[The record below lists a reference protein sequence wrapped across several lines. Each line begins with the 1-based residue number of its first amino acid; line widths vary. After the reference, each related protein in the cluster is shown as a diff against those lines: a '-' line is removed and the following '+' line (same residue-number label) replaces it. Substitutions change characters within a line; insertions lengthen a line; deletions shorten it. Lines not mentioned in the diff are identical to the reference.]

1 MKKLPTLF
9 RREFQDHHVIRILPE
24 LSRPEL
30 GWVLAGEGVATE
42 KIDGACC
49 AFIDGQFYKR
59 YDAKKN
65 KHGVMKTPPAGAI
78 PCDAPDP
85 VTGHWPHWVPVE
97 PDSPADHWFIVA
109 RENTPGALTDGT
121 YEAIGPHFNGNPH
134 HLERDVLEKHGQRVI
149 QLADRSFEGIR
160 SYLEK
165 HIMEGIVFWKDGTPQ
180 CKIKRRDFGLQ
191 WPEGGER
198 N

>member
-9 RREFQDHHVIRILPE
+9 RREFQDHHVIRIMPE

-30 GWVLAGEGVATE
+30 SWVLAGEGVATE

-85 VTGHWPHWVPVE
+85 VTGHGRTGCRW
-97 PDSPADHWFIVA
+97 SRIL
-109 RENTPGALTDGT
+109 RRITGSLSLGRIRR
-121 YEAIGPHFNGNPH
+121 AI
-134 HLERDVLEKHGQRVI
+134 
-149 QLADRSFEGIR
+149 
-160 SYLEK
+160 
-165 HIMEGIVFWKDGTPQ
+165 
-180 CKIKRRDFGLQ
+180 
-191 WPEGGER
+191 
-198 N
+198 

>member
-9 RREFQDHHVIRILPE
+9 RREFQDHHVICIMPE

-30 GWVLAGEGVATE
+30 GWVLDGEGVATE

-65 KHGVMKTPPAGAI
+65 KRGVMKTPPAGAI

-97 PDSPADHWFIVA
+97 PDYPADHWFIVA

-160 SYLEK
+160 AYLER
-165 HIMEGIVFWKDGTPQ
+165 HVIEGVVFWKDGTPQ

>member
-1 MKKLPTLF
+1 M
-9 RREFQDHHVIRILPE
+9 
-24 LSRPEL
+24 
-30 GWVLAGEGVATE
+30 
-42 KIDGACC
+42 
-49 AFIDGQFYKR
+49 
-59 YDAKKN
+59 
-65 KHGVMKTPPAGAI
+65 
-78 PCDAPDP
+78 
-85 VTGHWPHWVPVE
+85 
-97 PDSPADHWFIVA
+97 
-109 RENTPGALTDGT
+109 TDGT

-160 SYLEK
+160 AYLET
-165 HIMEGIVFWKDGTPQ
+165 HIMEGIVFWKDGLPQ

>member
-65 KHGVMKTPPAGAI
+65 KRGVMKTPPAGAV

-85 VTGHWPHWVPVE
+85 VTGHWPHWAPVE

-134 HLERDVLEKHGQRVI
+134 HLERDVLEKHGRRVI

-160 SYLEK
+160 AYLET
-165 HIMEGIVFWKDGTPQ
+165 HIIEGVVFWKDGTPQ

-191 WPEGGER
+191 
-198 N
+198 